1 MPPAMRRF
9 WPNALGFIIL
19 LQTTIPAAFAAD
31 KWLSV
36 RTKNFLLVGNASES
50 SIKRVGRELEEFRAG
65 LGMIY
70 KGIDQPSAVSTTV
83 VVFKDDQ
90 SFRPYQPLYQGKASN
105 LAGYFLAGEDVNFIA
120 LASNSGSPN
129 VIYHE
134 FVHSLTRDATLPLP
148 LWATEGYAEVFGM
161 FQLSGK
167 EMMLGRAIAEHVFT
181 LNRER
186 MLPLETL
193 FSVDP
198 SSPHYNEGTKQG
210 IFYAQSWASIHYL
223 MFGNS
228 GKRRQGLT
236 SYLAM
241 TSNGKSIAD
250 NFREA
255 FQTDFPSL
263 QEEIREY
270 VQNRVLW
277 PAIKLKLSEGLNVD
291 REMQTTNLSEA
302 QAEYYLGDLLLHM
315 RRMNEAESHLQKAV
329 NLDPRFSPSYASLG
343 LLRLRQGRSEE
354 ALKFLT
360 QAVEG
365 DSSNHLAHFHYV

>member
-1 MPPAMRRF
+1 MRRF
-9 WPNALGFIIL
+9 WLNALGCIIL
-19 LQTTIPAAFAAD
+19 LQTAIPAAFAAD

-36 RTKNFLLVGNASES
+36 RTRNFLLVGNASES
-50 SIKRVGRELEEFRAG
+50 SIKRVGRELEEFRTG
-65 LGMIY
+65 LGLIY
-70 KGIDQPSAVSTTV
+70 KGIDQPSVVGTTV

-90 SFRPYQPLYQGKASN
+90 SFRPYKPLYQGKAAN
-105 LAGYFLAGEDVNFIA
+105 VAGYFLAGEDVNFIA
-120 LASNSGSPN
+120 LASNSRSPN

-148 LWATEGYAEVFGM
+148 LWASEGYAEVFGM

-167 EMMLGRAIAEHVFT
+167 EMMLGRAIGEHVAT

-193 FSVDP
+193 FSADH

-223 MFGNS
+223 MFGS
-228 GKRRQGLT
+228 DGKRRQQL
-236 SYLAM
+236 SAYLAS
-241 TSNGKSIAD
+241 TSNGKSITD

-277 PAIKLKLSEGLNVD
+277 PAIKLKLPEGLNVD
-291 REMQTTNLSEA
+291 REMQTASLNEA
-302 QAEYYLGDLLLHM
+302 QAQYYLGDLLL
-315 RRMNEAESHLQKAV
+315 Q
-329 NLDPRFSPSYASLG
+329 
-343 LLRLRQGRSEE
+343 
-354 ALKFLT
+354 T
-360 QAVEG
+360 EG
-365 DSSNHLAHFHYV
+365 